1 MSKTATPVSSV
12 AGNQLRLKLVAL
24 VCVTRKLPGAVGACV
39 SRAVDSG
46 GTLTTS
52 SIEAGDRFP
61 AASRAFT

>member
-1 MSKTATPVSSV
+1 V